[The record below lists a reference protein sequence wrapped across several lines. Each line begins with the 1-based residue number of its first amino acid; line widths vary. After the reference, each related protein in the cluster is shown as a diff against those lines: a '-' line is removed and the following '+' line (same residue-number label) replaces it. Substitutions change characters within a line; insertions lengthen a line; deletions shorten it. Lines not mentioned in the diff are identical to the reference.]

1 MTGRPAAFIDRDGV
15 LNADHGYVSRAADFH
30 WLPGAINA
38 LARLQQAG
46 VVPVVVTNQSG
57 IGRGYYSQQ
66 DFDALTAHMLAEL
79 AAHGVAAPAVY
90 ACPHHPQ
97 ALLAAYRQDC
107 NCRKPRPGMLLQAA
121 ADLQLNLAA
130 SCLFGD
136 KPSDIAAGRA
146 AGVGR
151 CLLIAPDDLA
161 TNTTADLADAQQADG
176 QFASLQLAVNAWLA
190 SRPPA
195 SACAA

>member
-90 ACPHHPQ
+90 ACRHHPQ